1 MVPHGE
7 MSAGRPPA
15 RVAAPHQMNRRI
27 HLLSCGDCR
36 RQLDVTDLELG
47 DEVQCVCGRVLAV
60 GAPQG
65 DDPGSVVR
73 PLRRRGER
81 DGRGLQLLR
90 RSPVAD
96 GIASRPPC
104 ARSARSGSRTT
115 RCTARPAASSSAPAR
130 CRRSRGGAC
139 PRCDGRLRVHLLPS
153 AEVVECADGCGGLWC
168 TRETFERLQK
178 DARHAAATGATAAP
192 AEEVPASL
200 GAPDGAKRQYV
211 PCLTCGQLM
220 QRRMFRHDGRGSG
233 IVLDVCRDHG
243 VWFDA
248 DELSHA
254 LAFVRSSVRA
264 SSGLDGS
271 RGSEPARRGV
281 EASGRPASSTGALA
295 SRRARRG
302 PPRWATPR
310 RARSRRCSSGSPSC
324 PGSRGQESDCEWSTI
339 RLPSQSRTIARCPW
353 GPIMCVDSSTSP
365 PSSVTLASA
374 SRMRPST
381 FR

>member
-1 MVPHGE
+1 
-7 MSAGRPPA
+7 
-15 RVAAPHQMNRRI
+15 MNRRI

-60 GAPQG
+60 GAPQE
-65 DDPGSVVR
+65 VTI
-73 PLRRRGER
+73 
-81 DGRGLQLLR
+81 RGLSCGHCGGAVSATDENCSYCGAHLSPTDRLETTLCPLCAERLPNDSMHCKACGVELR
-90 RSPVAD
+90 
-96 GIASRPPC
+96 AS
-104 ARSARSGSRTT
+104 AV
-115 RCTARPAASSSAPAR
+115 PALPR
-130 CRRSRGGAC
+130 EGAC
-139 PRCDGRLRVHLLPS
+139 PRCDGRLRVHLLPN

-271 RGSEPARRGV
+271 RGSSQP
-281 EASGRPASSTGALA
+281 GAA
-295 SRRARRG
+295 SRRAVGPGFVNRRPG
-302 PPRWATPR
+302 QPSRTPR
-310 RARSRRCSSGSPSC
+310 SSALGDAA
-324 PGSRGQESDCEWSTI
+324 GGAVEALLEWVSF
-339 RLPSQSRTIARCPW
+339 LPW
-353 GPIMCVDSSTSP
+353 
-365 PSSVTLASA
+365 L
-374 SRMRPST
+374 
-381 FR
+381 